1 MYITVNQQIGSQNCN
16 GFGYFLELY
25 ITFFF
30 FGVGNLF
37 DVKTQ
42 TYEEIIKLDC
52 WKTHYY
58 WLFIVNRSATFCS
71 LFTEGILHSRLSLL
85 NLNKCLA
92 KKNTFW
98 KSTGSYM
105 WLLSLYMW
113 LHSYLCS
120 CRCQHRFP
128 SISFPGGNHASVRG
142 KWKHFQEQASSWK
155 ILFTV

>member
-71 LFTEGILHSRLSLL
+71 LFTEGILHSRHSLL

-92 KKNTFW
+92 KK
-98 KSTGSYM
+98 
-105 WLLSLYMW
+105 
-113 LHSYLCS
+113 
-120 CRCQHRFP
+120 
-128 SISFPGGNHASVRG
+128 
-142 KWKHFQEQASSWK
+142 KH
-155 ILFTV
+155 ILKDYRLIYVVTLIIYVVTLIPMFL